1 MNNLELLK
9 ELRQEKGDTQSDV
22 ARALNISQ
30 KAYSYY
36 ERGEREPSID
46 MLIQISNYFN
56 VTVDY
61 LLGREKS
68 KYYELSE
75 DEYNLIKKYRMLS
88 ERSKGKINERI
99 DIIKEME
106 CKKWEL
112 KI

>member
-9 ELRQEKGDTQSDV
+9 ELRQEKGDTQSDI
-22 ARALNISQ
+22 AKALNISQ

-75 DEYNLIKKYRMLS
+75 DEYNLIKRYRMLS
-88 ERSKGKINERI
+88 ERNKGKINERI
-99 DIIKEME
+99 DIIQEME
-106 CKKWEL
+106 CKK
-112 KI
+112 

>member
-22 ARALNISQ
+22 ASALNISQ

-106 CKKWEL
+106 CKK
-112 KI
+112 

>member
-61 LLGREKS
+61 LINTLIAEKTT
-68 KYYELSE
+68 
-75 DEYNLIKKYRMLS
+75 I
-88 ERSKGKINERI
+88 INRCLRRI
-99 DIIKEME
+99 EICSIQD
-106 CKKWEL
+106 L
-112 KI
+112 

>member
-9 ELRQEKGDTQSDV
+9 ELRQEKGDTQSDI
-22 ARALNISQ
+22 AKALNISQ

-75 DEYNLIKKYRMLS
+75 DEYNLIKKYRMLN
-88 ERSKGKINERI
+88 ERNKGKINERI
-99 DIIKEME
+99 DIIQEME
-106 CKKWEL
+106 CKK
-112 KI
+112 

>member
-106 CKKWEL
+106 CKK
-112 KI
+112 

>member
-1 MNNLELLK
+1 MMNNLELLK

-22 ARALNISQ
+22 ASALNISQ

-106 CKKWEL
+106 CKK
-112 KI
+112 